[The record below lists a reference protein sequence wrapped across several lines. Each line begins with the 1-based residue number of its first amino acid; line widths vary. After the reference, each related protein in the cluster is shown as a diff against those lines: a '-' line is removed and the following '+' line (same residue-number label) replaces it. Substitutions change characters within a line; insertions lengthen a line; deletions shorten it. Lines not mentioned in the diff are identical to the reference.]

1 MFRLIGLMVFAGLMM
16 VSAPRAQ
23 ADDGKTLASIDLT
36 GPFKTRSSWIFT
48 ATQGPAVA
56 DPVVPGETVPGAI
69 ALCLSHDGTT
79 GCDPALGQVLQT
91 GDPDDT
97 TSGPHYLNVA
107 KIENPDD
114 AHPILFVQVSGF
126 PAVNN
131 NRAVMT
137 QALRYDAAQDR
148 FVVAYQHLTGH
159 NNNQEVRY
167 VTDGPM
173 RGDIISAEPTE
184 DAPFGFW
191 ITVNRLRPDGYRSV
205 LRYRSATGYNDG
217 NPLLV
222 IDSEMPNLE
231 ARMGLW
237 RPGRPL
243 PLPPES
249 CLRPH
254 LVHKELW
261 CQ

>member
-36 GPFKTRSSWIFT
+36 GPFKTRSPWRFT
-48 ATQGPAVA
+48 ATQGLSVA
-56 DPVVPGETVPGAI
+56 DPATGDTAPGAI
-69 ALCLSHDGTT
+69 RLCLSHDGVRN
-79 GCDPALGQVLQT
+79 CDPAAGLAMRVNGQEDLF
-91 GDPDDT
+91 
-97 TSGPHYLNVA
+97 SEPHFLDRVS
-107 KIENPDD
+107 IE
-114 AHPILFVQVSGF
+114 HPAADRPLLFVRIGSFLSGDGGQRV
-126 PAVNN
+126 ATLVY
-131 NRAVMT
+131 
-137 QALRYDAAQDR
+137 RYDAAGDR
-148 FVVAYQHLTGH
+148 FVVAYQYQTGH
-159 NNNQEVRY
+159 NNNEEVRY
-167 VTDGPM
+167 VADGPM
-173 RGDIISAEPTE
+173 RGTIISAEPTE
-184 DAPFGFW
+184 DAPYGFW
-191 ITVNRLRPDGYRSV
+191 VTVNRLDANGNYKSV
-205 LRYRSATGYNDG
+205 LHYRSATHYGDG
-217 NPLLV
+217 NPLAV